1 MTIQLLEQ
9 VCDTLKAANLTRS
22 EREFCEQWLAK
33 SECYMRT
40 LRFRDLDPSAEA
52 LATLSSK
59 LGYYINQLAAR
70 DDATS
75 AHWFGVLKKART
87 QTQTVLE
94 LRLKQRW
101 QSVCSQ

>member
-9 VCDTLKAANLTRS
+9 VCATLKEANLARS

-40 LRFRDLDPSAEA
+40 LRFQNIEPSAEA

-59 LGYYINQLAAR
+59 LGYYVNELARR
-70 DDATS
+70 DDETS
-75 AHWFGVLKKART
+75 AYWFNVLKQQRK
-87 QTQTVLE
+87 QTQAVLE
-94 LRLKQRW
+94 LRVRQRW
-101 QSVCSQ
+101 QAVCAQ